1 MKFSSQE
8 ERLDYLV
15 KELCNDSI
23 KYRDMIVKK
32 SEKRM
37 IMRALMNIRM
47 PKPISKEFLEVQDEF
62 LQEESRK
69 RGVVQLNDIPTLK
82 VQYGLENKYS
92 NKISIWKGDIT
103 RLKIEAIV
111 NAANSQMLGCF
122 VPGHMCIDNAIHS
135 FAGLQLRDECN
146 EYMKKMRIKNKYYDE
161 PTGSAVVTKAYNLL
175 CKYVIHTVGPIVM
188 NYLTDDLKND
198 LRSSYRSCL
207 NKAIENGIKSI
218 AFCCI
223 STGEFHFPNDE
234 AAKIAIDEVTKF
246 LSCYYNKF
254 DRIIFNVFKD
264 YDQEIY
270 EKLLINN
277 FKK

>member
-103 RLKIEAIV
+103 RLQIDAIV

-218 AFCCI
+218 AFYCI
-223 STGEFHFPNDE
+223 STGEFHFQNDE

-246 LSCYYNKF
+246 LSCYYNKL
-254 DRIIFNVFKD
+254 DRIIFNVFKG